1 MYCYFRRHQLKG
13 LIDKPKSLSLSQ
25 HEIQALLI
33 AESRSMEQKVIHM
46 KPQQKSWRAIIRDE
60 DPTFSQLGIKHTET
74 EKARNAIIQ
83 HRTTL
88 EK

>member
-13 LIDKPKSLSLSQ
+13 LIDKPKSLILSQ
-25 HEIQALLI
+25 NEIQALLI
-33 AESRSMEQKVIHM
+33 AESKSMQQKVIRM
-46 KPQQKSWRAIIRDE
+46 KPKQKRLRAIIGDE
-60 DPTFSQLGIKHTET
+60 DPTFSQVGIKHTET
-74 EKARNAIIQ
+74 EKARNAIF